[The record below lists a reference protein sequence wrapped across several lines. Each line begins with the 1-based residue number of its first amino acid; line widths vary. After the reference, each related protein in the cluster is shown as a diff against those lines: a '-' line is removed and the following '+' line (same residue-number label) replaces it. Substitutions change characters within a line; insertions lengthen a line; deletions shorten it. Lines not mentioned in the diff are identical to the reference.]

1 MKKPSLNLRGRSTR
15 IECIKDNLKVQ
26 KQIPEL
32 SSVLLD
38 ERLRHLAEI
47 ANRLFDCPGGM

>member
-1 MKKPSLNLRGRSTR
+1 MKKPSLNLRGLSTR

-47 ANRLFDCPGGM
+47 VNRLFDCPGAV